1 MWIVVAMNINIF
13 VVTEGVNVPPIHTG
27 SEAARHRRWSVTPSS
42 RPSGSHVAP
51 AAHTRLRRD
60 TTKELLPDDWPACAE
75 LIGLFSRGLGA
86 DVPRDPVRARVYAE
100 KGCKAHDAQSCQ
112 AQSLFATIDTGETGI
127 AQSNAQF
134 EARCNAG
141 VLLDCG
147 YLGERLLAGKMITA
161 DRARGLALLDKACK
175 GGVTRACQKLA
186 DAGR

>member
-1 MWIVVAMNINIF
+1 MC
-13 VVTEGVNVPPIHTG
+13 
-27 SEAARHRRWSVTPSS
+27 ARGEPS
-42 RPSGSHVAP
+42 
-51 AAHTRLRRD
+51 
-60 TTKELLPDDWPACAE
+60 ACAE

-86 DVPRDPVRARVYAE
+86 DIPRDPVRARLYAE

-175 GGVTRACQKLA
+175 GGVARACQKLA